1 MSMRV
6 LRGLGFVKILLA
18 AALFVTLATPVT
30 FGQAAKVPDWQTA
43 AGGKMEFAVAS
54 IRPGKPGE
62 FTYPNF
68 PISNDDSYTAGPNDS
83 FVAGFSLESYIE
95 FAYKLRLSSDQRRA
109 MLANLPGWVSTDAYV
124 IRAKADGNVTKDQLR
139 LMMQSLLADR
149 FKLAVHFETK
159 EVPVLALTLVKPGK
173 LGPKLRPHAEGPPCD
188 RPDDKMFPYQCDSY
202 AFRRTPNHTF
212 MEGSRNTTM
221 SLLAASLTSIPGV
234 SLAHTVVDQTGLSG
248 RYDFT
253 LEWAPES
260 NGSAAPSAGVQ
271 PDPQGPTILEAL
283 KEQLG
288 MELKS
293 TKAPLSVLVIDHVE
307 RPSEN

>member
-1 MSMRV
+1 VGAMIKRV
-6 LRGLGFVKILLA
+6 SGGWVFGVVMIALA
-18 AALFVTLATPVT
+18 GPVG

-68 PISNDDSYTAGPNDS
+68 PNSVDDSYTAGPNDS
-83 FVAGFSLESYIE
+83 FVAGFTLETYIE
-95 FAYKLRLSSDQRRA
+95 FAYKLRPSSDERRA
-109 MLANLPGWVSTDAYV
+109 MYANLPRWVSTDAYV

-159 EVPVLALTLVKPGK
+159 EVPVLALTLIKPGK
-173 LGPKLRPHAEGPPCD
+173 LGPKLRPHVEGPPCD
-188 RPDDKMFPYQCDSY
+188 RRDDKGFPYACDDY
-202 AFRRTPNHTF
+202 EFRKTPEHTY

-221 SLLAASLTSIPGV
+221 SLLASSLTSIPGT

-260 NGSAAPSAGVQ
+260 NGSAAPGAGVQ
-271 PDPQGPTILEAL
+271 PDPPGPAILEAV

-288 MELKS
+288 LELKS
-293 TKAPLSVLVIDHVE
+293 TKAPLSVLVIDRVE

>member
-1 MSMRV
+1 MTVSI
-6 LRGLGFVKILLA
+6 LRILSFLLPA
-18 AALFVTLATPVT
+18 AVFVTLAAAVGL
-30 FGQAAKVPDWQTA
+30 GQGPKVPDWQTA

-68 PISNDDSYTAGPNDS
+68 PISNDDSYVAGPNNS
-83 FVAGFSLESYIE
+83 FVAGFTFEVYIA
-95 FAYKLRLSSDQRRA
+95 FAYKLRLSSDERRA
-109 MLANLPGWVSTDAYV
+109 MFANQPGWVTADAYV

-173 LGPKLRPHAEGPPCD
+173 LGPKLRPHSEGPPCD
-188 RPDDKMFPYQCDSY
+188 RPDDKVFPYQCDSY
-202 AFRRTPNHTF
+202 GFRRTPDHTN

-221 SLLAASLTSIPGV
+221 SLLATSLTSIPGV
-234 SLAHTVVDQTGLSG
+234 SLAHPVVDQTGLSG

-260 NGSAAPSAGVQ
+260 NVSATPGAGVQ
-271 PDPQGPTILEAL
+271 TDPQGPTIQEAL

-293 TKAPLSVLVIDHVE
+293 TKASLNVLVIDHVE